1 MVSVAFEETAHSRT
15 SSQSSAVGRWLQLA
29 HRSADSL
36 YADLRSAAAAG
47 GADAIATV
55 CIRGAAWEAQ
65 QAAQQAE
72 WQAEW
77 QAIVGRAERSGA

>member
-1 MVSVAFEETAHSRT
+1 MLLGARSDPTASMVSVAFEETAHSRT

-47 GADAIATV
+47 GAEAVATV
-55 CIRGAAWEAQ
+55 KSSEGIGAAA
-65 QAAQQAE
+65 
-72 WQAEW
+72 
-77 QAIVGRAERSGA
+77 